1 MKKILLTGQPKSGKS
16 YLLKKLINE
25 LQKNKQNQ
33 INGIITNELQFMGN
47 RIGIQVRDINSN
59 SEEVHIL
66 AIKKFHNKK
75 YNNKSAKI
83 LSSYLVDPKIFEKIA
98 IPIINN
104 SIKLSL
110 KKIPNLLIIDEIG
123 KMELFS
129 SKFKKKIK
137 ELFEEQKDP
146 LVSEYLQILA
156 TVPISEDVPFVEKLK
171 LQNDVEII
179 IIDKENRNKQYK
191 KLKKIFS

>member
-1 MKKILLTGQPKSGKS
+1 
-16 YLLKKLINE
+16 
-25 LQKNKQNQ
+25 
-33 INGIITNELQFMGN
+33 
-47 RIGIQVRDINSN
+47 
-59 SEEVHIL
+59 
-66 AIKKFHNKK
+66 
-75 YNNKSAKI
+75 
-83 LSSYLVDPKIFEKIA
+83 
-98 IPIINN
+98 
-104 SIKLSL
+104 
-110 KKIPNLLIIDEIG
+110 
-123 KMELFS
+123 MELFS

-146 LVSEYLQILA
+146 SVSEYLQILA

>member
-25 LQKNKQNQ
+25 LQKNKKNI
-33 INGIITNELQFMGN
+33 INGIITNELQFMDN
-47 RIGIQVRDINSN
+47 RIGIQVKDINNDSD
-59 SEEVHIL
+59 EVYLL
-66 AIKKFHNKK
+66 AVKKFYNKK

-137 ELFEEQKDP
+137 ELFEEQKNP

-171 LQNDVEII
+171 LQNDVDLIT
-179 IIDKENRNKQYK
+179 IDIKNRNKQYK